1 MAGSGRRWHGYGDG
15 DGHGHGLL
23 IRGATSQEALHVAA
37 LLVFPL
43 RSPTSALL
51 VFPLRLA
58 CFALPVLPL
67 RGVGVQAVLLVEQV

>member
-1 MAGSGRRWHGYGDG
+1 MAGSGPGWAGYGDA
-15 DGHGHGLL
+15 DGHGNGGLV
-23 IRGATSQEALHVAA
+23 RGATSQEHSHVAA